1 MIVDDPRVSPYFF
14 LASELNTGKSIN
26 VLATAYA
33 KHISLALTSGHI
45 PSFDVIFGPAYKGIP
60 FAASVALILYRD
72 YNIDVGWAYDRKE
85 AKSHGEGGILVGAPV
100 KDKRIL
106 VLDDVIT
113 AGTAIRIAMENIQN
127 SGGKVVGVITCLDRE
142 EITSGANAE
151 QGVCSVDQIALEIG
165 GPVRSLL
172 KMGDLMS
179 WLASQG
185 KEEEL
190 RKMKIYQDSY
200 GLKRN

>member
-1 MIVDDPRVSPYFF
+1 MNDPTRVSPYFF

-26 VLATAYA
+26 VLASAYA
-33 KHISLALTSGHI
+33 KHISLALTSGSI

-60 FAASVALILYRD
+60 FAASVALVLYRD
-72 YNIDVGWAYDRKE
+72 HGIDIGWAYDRKE
-85 AKSHGEGGILVGAPV
+85 VKSHGEGGILVGAPV

-106 VLDDVIT
+106 ILDDVIT
-113 AGTAIRIAMENIQN
+113 AGTAIRIAMESIQN

-142 EITSGANAE
+142 EVTGGENAE
-151 QGVCSVDQIALEIG
+151 RGVCTVDQIALEIG
-165 GPVRSLL
+165 GPVGSLL
-172 KMGDLMS
+172 KMSDLMS

-190 RKMKIYQDSY
+190 KKMKIYQESY
-200 GLKRN
+200 GVRRN